1 MSTSITEHSCGK
13 NACESELFSA
23 KLQHVFWTSGQGW
36 FVFSWS
42 GEWGYK
48 YVMFGVS
55 GCCTGSVHISL
66 LLNIMDMQLHAC
78 SRKKTIFLRFG

>member
-1 MSTSITEHSCGK
+1 MCSGLLVKVGLCFLGV
-13 NACESELFSA
+13 ES
-23 KLQHVFWTSGQGW
+23 GGI
-36 FVFSWS
+36 
-42 GEWGYK
+42 K